1 MSMIGLNGVLQV
13 PSRAMLLNQTTL
25 TVAVEYAA
33 HHVSDM
39 DITVLSLT
47 APAPSTAV
55 ANSNAEDAAR
65 IAGHS
70 PLRSYHT
77 PPAPYF
83 HRR

>member
-39 DITVLSLT
+39 DITVL
-47 APAPSTAV
+47 
-55 ANSNAEDAAR
+55 
-65 IAGHS
+65 
-70 PLRSYHT
+70 
-77 PPAPYF
+77 
-83 HRR
+83 